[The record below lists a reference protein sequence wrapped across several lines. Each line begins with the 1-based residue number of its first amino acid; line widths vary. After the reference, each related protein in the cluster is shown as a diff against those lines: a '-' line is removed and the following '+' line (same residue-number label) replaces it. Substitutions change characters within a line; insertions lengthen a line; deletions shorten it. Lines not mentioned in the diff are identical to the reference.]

1 MADKKF
7 FGAAQELRIKLSDMI
22 NAGKP
27 PLEIILELAKLVG
40 EISGEDSY
48 YQTTREQILA
58 VYGFALKEK
67 FILDDELAEVKAR
80 LEKISA
86 AYENPDF
93 TEEEHIRIGY
103 ALEHHKKE
111 IERLENQL
119 GIRCQLSAVSF
130 QEGESLKAES

>member
-7 FGAAQELRIKLSDMI
+7 FGAAQELRIKLTDSI

-27 PLEIILELAKLVG
+27 PLKIVLELAKALG

-48 YQTTREQILA
+48 YQTTREQILS
-58 VYGFALKEK
+58 VYGLALGDK

-86 AYENPDF
+86 AYQNPEF
-93 TEEEHIRIGY
+93 SEEEHTRIGY
-103 ALEHHKKE
+103 ALERHKVE
-111 IERLENQL
+111 IERLEQL
-119 GIRCQLSAVSF
+119 KS
-130 QEGESLKAES
+130 

>member
-7 FGAAQELRIKLSDMI
+7 FGAAQELRIKLSDSI

-27 PLEIILELAKLVG
+27 PLEIILEMAKLVG
-40 EISGEDSY
+40 ELSGEDSY
-48 YQTTREQILA
+48 YETIREQILS
-58 VYGFALKEK
+58 VYGLALGDK
-67 FILDDELAEVKAR
+67 FILEDELAEVKTR

-103 ALEHHKKE
+103 ALENHKKE
-111 IERLENQL
+111 IARLERLK
-119 GIRCQLSAVSF
+119 S
-130 QEGESLKAES
+130 

>member
-7 FGAAQELRIKLSDMI
+7 FGAAQELRVKLTDSI

-27 PLEIILELAKLVG
+27 PLEIVLEIAKLVG
-40 EISGEDSY
+40 ELSGEDSY
-48 YQTTREQILA
+48 YQTTREQILS

-86 AYENPDF
+86 AYQNPDF
-93 TEEEHIRIGY
+93 SEEEHIRIGY
-103 ALEHHKKE
+103 ALENHKKE
-111 IERLENQL
+111 IERLERL
-119 GIRCQLSAVSF
+119 KVS
-130 QEGESLKAES
+130 

>member
-22 NAGKP
+22 NAGRP
-27 PLEIILELAKLVG
+27 PLEIVLELAKSVG
-40 EISGEDSY
+40 ELSGEDSY

-58 VYGFALKEK
+58 IYGFALKEK
-67 FILDDELAEVKAR
+67 FILDDELSEVKTR

-103 ALEHHKKE
+103 ALDAHKKE
-111 IERLENQL
+111 IARLE
-119 GIRCQLSAVSF
+119 
-130 QEGESLKAES
+130 SLRDA

>member
-7 FGAAQELRIKLSDMI
+7 FGATQELRIKLTDSI

-27 PLEIILELAKLVG
+27 PLEIILELAKAVG
-40 EISGEDSY
+40 ELSGEDSY
-48 YQTTREQILA
+48 YQTTREQIFA

-93 TEEEHIRIGY
+93 DEEEHIRIGY
-103 ALEHHKKE
+103 ALERHKAE
-111 IERLENQL
+111 IERLEKA
-119 GIRCQLSAVSF
+119 IRN
-130 QEGESLKAES
+130 

>member
-1 MADKKF
+1 MVIDLADKKF
-7 FGAAQELRIKLSDMI
+7 YGAAQELRIKLNDAI

-27 PLEIILELAKLVG
+27 PLEIVLELAKLLG

-58 VYGFALKEK
+58 VYGLVLKDK
-67 FILDDELAEVKAR
+67 FILADELAEVKGR

-86 AYENPDF
+86 AYESSDF

-103 ALEHHKKE
+103 ALEAHKKE
-111 IERLENQL
+111 IARLERLKD
-119 GIRCQLSAVSF
+119 S
-130 QEGESLKAES
+130 

>member
-7 FGAAQELRIKLSDMI
+7 FGAAQELRIKLSEMI
-22 NAGKP
+22 NAGKEP
-27 PLEIILELAKLVG
+27 FEIVLELAKLLG

-58 VYGFALKEK
+58 VYGFAFRDK
-67 FILDDELAEVKAR
+67 FILENEISEVKAR

-86 AYENPDF
+86 AYENSDF

-103 ALEHHKKE
+103 AIESHKKE
-111 IERLENQL
+111 IARL
-119 GIRCQLSAVSF
+119 
-130 QEGESLKAES
+130 ESLKNV

>member
-7 FGAAQELRIKLSDMI
+7 YGAAQEVRVKLNELILS
-22 NAGKP
+22 GKP
-27 PLEIILELAKLVG
+27 PLEIILELAKLLG

-48 YQTTREQILA
+48 YQTTREQILS
-58 VYGFALKEK
+58 VYGLVLKDK
-67 FILDDELAEVKAR
+67 FILEDELAEVRTR

-103 ALEHHKKE
+103 ALDAHKKE
-111 IERLENQL
+111 IERLE
-119 GIRCQLSAVSF
+119 R
-130 QEGESLKAES
+130 LKND

>member
-7 FGAAQELRIKLSDMI
+7 FGAAQELRIKLTDMI

-48 YQTTREQILA
+48 YQTTREQIFS
-58 VYGFALKEK
+58 VYGLVLKDK
-67 FILDDELAEVKAR
+67 FILDDELAEIKAR

-86 AYENPDF
+86 AYENPAF

-103 ALEHHKKE
+103 ALESHKLE
-111 IERLENQL
+111 IERLE
-119 GIRCQLSAVSF
+119 R
-130 QEGESLKAES
+130 LKKQ

>member
-22 NAGKP
+22 DAGRP
-27 PLEIILELAKLVG
+27 PLEIVLTLAKLVG
-40 EISGEDSY
+40 ELSGEDSY

-67 FILDDELAEVKAR
+67 FILEDELAEVKAR

-86 AYENPDF
+86 AYESSEF

-103 ALEHHKKE
+103 ALEAHKKE
-111 IERLENQL
+111 IARLERLK
-119 GIRCQLSAVSF
+119 
-130 QEGESLKAES
+130 ES

>member
-58 VYGFALKEK
+58 VYGFALKDK

-86 AYENPDF
+86 AYESSDF

-103 ALEHHKKE
+103 ALESHKEE
-111 IERLENQL
+111 IARL
-119 GIRCQLSAVSF
+119 
-130 QEGESLKAES
+130 ESLKNA

>member
-7 FGAAQELRIKLSDMI
+7 FGAAQELRIKLSESI

-48 YQTTREQILA
+48 YRTTREQILA

-67 FILDDELAEVKAR
+67 FILDDELSEVKAR

-86 AYENPDF
+86 AYDNPEF

-103 ALEHHKKE
+103 ALENHKKE
-111 IERLENQL
+111 IERIE
-119 GIRCQLSAVSF
+119 R
-130 QEGESLKAES
+130 LKND

>member
-22 NAGKP
+22 DAGRP
-27 PLEIILELAKLVG
+27 PLEIVLELAKSVG
-40 EISGEDSY
+40 ELSGEDSY

-67 FILDDELAEVKAR
+67 FILEDELAEVKAR

-86 AYENPDF
+86 AYESSEF

-103 ALEHHKKE
+103 ALESHQKE
-111 IERLENQL
+111 IARLERLK
-119 GIRCQLSAVSF
+119 
-130 QEGESLKAES
+130 ES

>member
-22 NAGKP
+22 DAGRP
-27 PLEIILELAKLVG
+27 PLEIVLTLAKLVG
-40 EISGEDSY
+40 ELSGEDSY

-67 FILDDELAEVKAR
+67 FILEDELAEVKAR

-86 AYENPDF
+86 AYESSEF

-103 ALEHHKKE
+103 ALEAHKKE
-111 IERLENQL
+111 IARLEKQL
-119 GIRCQLSAVSF
+119 GIRN
-130 QEGESLKAES
+130 